1 MQIDRKP
8 DLTVTASGGRS
19 RSTRGALAAVSLAML
34 LSSLGTSIANVGLP
48 VMGPAFGASFQ
59 QVQWVVLA
67 YLLAITV
74 LIVSVGR
81 LGDIIGR
88 RRLLL
93 IGLGFFML
101 ASIACGAAPTLAVLI
116 AARAAQGLAAAIM
129 MALSM
134 AVIGEIVPK
143 ERAGSAM
150 GLLGT
155 MSAVGTALG
164 PSLGGA
170 LIAASGWRAIFLAAV
185 PLAVF
190 AFVLAYRYLPSHA
203 PATDRQG
210 KPRLDIR
217 GTALL
222 GLALLAYAL
231 ATTLGRGGFGPLNAA
246 LLAAAIVGF
255 CLFIFAETRT
265 ASPLV
270 RPAMLRDPSL
280 AAGLAMSTLVSTVI
294 MATLVVGPF
303 YLSRSLGLNAAL
315 VGFAMSTGPVVS
327 ALAGWPAGRLVD
339 RFGSPRTTVVGLL
352 AMMAGSLALAMLP
365 RTFGIWA
372 YVTPLAVMTAGYA
385 LFQAANNT
393 AVMAGIPPDQ
403 RGLTAGLLNLSRN
416 LGLTTGA
423 SVMGAI
429 FAAMSGA
436 SDITAAS
443 ADATAVGMQA
453 AFATAA
459 GLVVVAL
466 AVAAAKHIA
475 ASRPASPVETP

>member
-1 MQIDRKP
+1 MQSDRKRA
-8 DLTVTASGGRS
+8 VAASGEKLRAP
-19 RSTRGALAAVSLAML
+19 RGALAAVSLAML

-48 VMGPAFGASFQ
+48 AMGPAFGASFQ

-81 LGDIIGR
+81 LGDIVGR

-93 IGLGFFML
+93 IGLGLFML

-134 AVIGEIVPK
+134 AIVGEIVPK

-365 RTFGIWA
+365 IAFGLGA
-372 YVTPLAVMTAGYA
+372 YVTPLAIMTAGYA

-443 ADATAVGMQA
+443 ADATAIGMQA
-453 AFATAA
+453 AFATAT
-459 GLVVVAL
+459 GLIVVAL